1 MSRYLQGDDPMGIK
15 LARSA
20 MPEAAAVELKGGAV
34 WRLRP
39 AASLD
44 VEMARAEA
52 IRLFAGVLTG
62 SQALSALAET
72 FGDLFGLGEGADDAR
87 REAATQLLAEVTLA
101 LACSEGWQGVFDAD
115 GAPIAEPHAGAIALL
130 LSDPVE
136 AAKVRRVLNAGLHA
150 EHDEKNA
157 SAASP
162 SGGAAEAPAPVP
174 TAAPVASAVP
184 MA

>member
-1 MSRYLQGDDPMGIK
+1 MGIK

-20 MPEAAAVELKGGAV
+20 RPQAVAVELKGGAV

-39 AASLD
+39 ASTLD

-52 IRLFAGVLTG
+52 VRLFAGVLVG
-62 SQALSALAET
+62 SQALSALSVA
-72 FGDLFGLGEGADDAR
+72 FGGRFGLGEGANDAR

-115 GAPIAEPHAGAIALL
+115 GAPIPEPHAGAVALL

-162 SGGAAEAPAPVP
+162 NGGAAEAAGPAPI
-174 TAAPVASAVP
+174 AAPAASAAP
-184 MA
+184 SA

>member
-1 MSRYLQGDDPMGIK
+1 MGIK

-20 MPEAAAVELKGGAV
+20 LPQAIAVTLKGGAV
-34 WRLRP
+34 WRVRP
-39 AASLD
+39 ATALD

-52 IRLFAGVLTG
+52 MRLFAGVLTG
-62 SQALSALAET
+62 SQALGTLSQT
-72 FGDLFGLGEGADDAR
+72 FGNLFGLGAGADDAR

-115 GAPIAEPHAGAIALL
+115 GAPITEPHPGAVALL
-130 LSDPVE
+130 MSDPVE
-136 AAKVRRVLNAGLHA
+136 AQKVRRVLNAGLHA

-162 SGGAAEAPAPVP
+162 NGGAAEAKEPAPTVTP
-174 TAAPVASAVP
+174 QASLAPSA
-184 MA
+184 

>member
-1 MSRYLQGDDPMGIK
+1 MGIK

-20 MPEAAAVELKGGAV
+20 RPAAVAVELKGGAV
-34 WRLRP
+34 WKLRP
-39 AASLD
+39 ASSLD

-52 IRLFAGVLTG
+52 VRLFAGLLAG
-62 SQALSALAET
+62 SQALSALSET
-72 FGDLFGLGEGADDAR
+72 FGDLFGLGGGADDAR

-101 LACSEGWQGVFDAD
+101 LACSESWQGVFDAD
-115 GAPIAEPHAGAIALL
+115 GAPIAEPHAGAVALL

-150 EHDEKNA
+150 EHAEKNA

-162 SGGAAEAPAPVP
+162 NGGAAEAAGRVP
-174 TAAPVASAVP
+174 TVTLAANAVP
-184 MA
+184 SA

>member
-1 MSRYLQGDDPMGIK
+1 MGIK

-20 MPEAAAVELKGGAV
+20 RPEAVAVELKGDAV

-39 AASLD
+39 ASTLD

-52 IRLFAGVLTG
+52 VRLFAGVLTG
-62 SQALSALAET
+62 SQALAALSET
-72 FGDLFGLGEGADDAR
+72 FGDLFGLGEGADEAR

-101 LACSEGWQGVFDAD
+101 LACSEGWQGVYDAD
-115 GAPIAEPHAGAIALL
+115 GEPIAEPHAGAVALL
-130 LSDPVE
+130 MSDPVE
-136 AAKVRRVLNAGLHA
+136 AQKVRRVLNAGLHA

-162 SGGAAEAPAPVP
+162 HGGAAVANEPALTATRPVRPVP
-174 TAAPVASAVP
+174 LV
-184 MA
+184 

>member
-1 MSRYLQGDDPMGIK
+1 MFGDDSMGIK

-20 MPEAAAVELKGGAV
+20 RPKAVAVELKGGAV

-39 AASLD
+39 ASTLD

-52 IRLFAGVLTG
+52 VRLFAGVLVG
-62 SQALSALAET
+62 SQALNALSET
-72 FGDLFGLGEGADDAR
+72 FGDLFGLGDGAEDTR
-87 REAATQLLAEVTLA
+87 REAATQLLAEVTLS
-101 LACSEGWQGVFDAD
+101 LACSEGWRGIFDAD
-115 GAPIAEPHAGAIALL
+115 GATIAEPHAGAVALL
-130 LSDPVE
+130 ISDPVE

-162 SGGAAEAPAPVP
+162 NGGAAEAAKPAP
-174 TAAPVASAVP
+174 TAALVVSAAP
-184 MA
+184 SA

>member
-1 MSRYLQGDDPMGIK
+1 MGIK

-20 MPEAAAVELKGGAV
+20 RPEAVAVALKGGAV

-39 AASLD
+39 ADALD

-52 IRLFAGVLTG
+52 VRLFAGVLTG
-62 SQALSALAET
+62 SQALSVLSET

-87 REAATQLLAEVTLA
+87 REAATQLLAEATLA
-101 LACSEGWQGVFDAD
+101 LTCSDGWQGVFDAD
-115 GAPIAEPHAGAIALL
+115 GAAIAEPHAGAVALL

-136 AAKVRRVLNAGLHA
+136 AAKVRRVLNVGLHA

-162 SGGAAEAPAPVP
+162 NGGAAEANEPVP
-174 TAAPVASAVP
+174 TAEPPARVVP
-184 MA
+184 SV

>member
-1 MSRYLQGDDPMGIK
+1 MGIK

-20 MPEAAAVELKGGAV
+20 RPKAVAVTLKGGAI

-39 AASLD
+39 ASTLD

-52 IRLFAGVLTG
+52 VRLFAGVLMG
-62 SQALSALAET
+62 SQALSTLSET
-72 FGDLFGLGEGADDAR
+72 FGDLFGLGEGADNVR

-115 GAPIAEPHAGAIALL
+115 GAAIAEPHAGAVALL
-130 LSDPVE
+130 MSDPVE

-162 SGGAAEAPAPVP
+162 HGGTAGAAGPAPIAMP
-174 TAAPVASAVP
+174 LASAAPLA
-184 MA
+184 

>member
-1 MSRYLQGDDPMGIK
+1 MGIK

-20 MPEAAAVELKGGAV
+20 RPKSVAVELKGGAV
-34 WRLRP
+34 WQLRP
-39 AASLD
+39 ASTLD

-52 IRLFAGVLTG
+52 VRLFAGVLVR
-62 SQALSALAET
+62 SQALSALSES
-72 FGDLFGLGEGADDAR
+72 FGDLFGLGESADDAR

-115 GAPIAEPHAGAIALL
+115 GAPVAEPHAGAVALL

-162 SGGAAEAPAPVP
+162 NGGAAEAAGPAPI
-174 TAAPVASAVP
+174 AAPVARLAP
-184 MA
+184 LA

>member
-1 MSRYLQGDDPMGIK
+1 MGIK

-20 MPEAAAVELKGGAV
+20 RPKAVGVELKGGAV

-39 AASLD
+39 ASTLD

-52 IRLFAGVLTG
+52 VRLFAGVLVG
-62 SQALSALAET
+62 SQALSALSEA

-115 GAPIAEPHAGAIALL
+115 DAPIAEPHAGAVALL
-130 LSDPVE
+130 MSDPVE
-136 AAKVRRVLNAGLHA
+136 AQKVRRVLNAGLHA

-162 SGGAAEAPAPVP
+162 NGGAAEAARPVL
-174 TAAPVASAVP
+174 TAAPLARLAP
-184 MA
+184 LA

>member
-1 MSRYLQGDDPMGIK
+1 MGIK

-20 MPEAAAVELKGGAV
+20 RPEAISVTLKGGAV

-39 AASLD
+39 ASTLD

-52 IRLFAGVLTG
+52 VRLFAGVLSG
-62 SQALSALAET
+62 SQALLALSET

-87 REAATQLLAEVTLA
+87 REGATQLLAEVTLA
-101 LACSEGWQGVFDAD
+101 LACSEGWQDVFDAD
-115 GAPIAEPHAGAIALL
+115 GAVIAEPHAGAVALL
-130 LSDPVE
+130 MSDPIE
-136 AAKVRRVLNAGLHA
+136 AQKVRRVLNAGLHA

-162 SGGAAEAPAPVP
+162 NGGAAEAAGLAAIATPA
-174 TAAPVASAVP
+174 ASLAPSA
-184 MA
+184 

>member
-1 MSRYLQGDDPMGIK
+1 MGIK

-20 MPEAAAVELKGGAV
+20 RPEAIAVTLKGGAV

-39 AASLD
+39 ATALD

-52 IRLFAGVLTG
+52 VRLFAGVLSG
-62 SQALSALAET
+62 SQALGALSQT
-72 FGDLFGLGEGADDAR
+72 FGDLFGLGEGTDDAR

-115 GAPIAEPHAGAIALL
+115 GAHIPEPHAGAVALL
-130 LSDPVE
+130 MSDPVE
-136 AAKVRRVLNAGLHA
+136 AQKVRRVLNAGLHA

-162 SGGAAEAPAPVP
+162 NGGAAGANEPAPI
-174 TAAPVASAVP
+174 AAPVASAVP

>member
-1 MSRYLQGDDPMGIK
+1 MGIK

-20 MPEAAAVELKGGAV
+20 RPEAVAVALKGGAV

-39 AASLD
+39 ANALD

-52 IRLFAGVLTG
+52 VRLFAGVLTG
-62 SQALSALAET
+62 SQALSVLSET

-87 REAATQLLAEVTLA
+87 REAATQLLAEATLA
-101 LACSEGWQGVFDAD
+101 LTCSDGWQGVFDAD
-115 GAPIAEPHAGAIALL
+115 GTPIVEPHAGAVALL

-136 AAKVRRVLNAGLHA
+136 AAKVRRVLNAGLHM

-162 SGGAAEAPAPVP
+162 NGGAAEAARSARTATQAASVVP
-174 TAAPVASAVP
+174 LA
-184 MA
+184 

>member
-1 MSRYLQGDDPMGIK
+1 MGIK

-20 MPEAAAVELKGGAV
+20 RPKAVAVELKGGAI

-39 AASLD
+39 ASTLD

-52 IRLFAGVLTG
+52 VRLFAGVLVG

-72 FGDLFGLGEGADDAR
+72 FGDLFGLGDGANDAR

-101 LACSEGWQGVFDAD
+101 LACSDGWQGVFA
-115 GAPIAEPHAGAIALL
+115 IAEPHAGAVALL
-130 LSDPVE
+130 MSDPVE
-136 AAKVRRVLNAGLHA
+136 AQKVRRVLNAGLHV

-162 SGGAAEAPAPVP
+162 SGGAAEANELAQ
-174 TAAPVASAVP
+174 TAAPVARLAP
-184 MA
+184 LA

>member
-1 MSRYLQGDDPMGIK
+1 MGIK

-20 MPEAAAVELKGGAV
+20 RPKAVAVELKGGAV

-39 AASLD
+39 ASTLD

-52 IRLFAGVLTG
+52 VRLFAGVLTG
-62 SQALSALAET
+62 SQALGALSET

-115 GAPIAEPHAGAIALL
+115 GAPIAEPHAGAVALL

-136 AAKVRRVLNAGLHA
+136 AAKVRRVLNAGLHT

-162 SGGAAEAPAPVP
+162 NGGAAEAAGPAP
-174 TAAPVASAVP
+174 TAAPAARLAP
-184 MA
+184 LA